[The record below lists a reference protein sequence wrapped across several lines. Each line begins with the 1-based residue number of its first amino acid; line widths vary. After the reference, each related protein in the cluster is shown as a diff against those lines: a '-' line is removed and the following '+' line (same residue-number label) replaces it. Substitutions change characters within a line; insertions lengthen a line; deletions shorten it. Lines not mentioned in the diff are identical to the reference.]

1 MHPNQALIEQ
11 FYRAFQ
17 KRDAEGMIACYH
29 RDVTFSDS
37 VFVGLDAAEARGM
50 WRMLCERGK
59 DLTLEFSDVRADDST
74 GSAHWEARYS
84 FSATGRHVHNVIDAS
99 FEFKDGKIFR
109 HTDRFDL
116 WRWTRMALGPAGLVL
131 GWTPFLKNAV
141 RKKARKGLAD
151 YMAKNPEPSR
161 G

>member
-29 RDVTFSDS
+29 PDVAFSDA
-37 VFVGLDAAEARGM
+37 VFVGLRAAEARGM

-59 DLTLEFSDVRADDST
+59 DLTLEFSDARADDST

-84 FSATGRHVHNVIDAS
+84 FSATGRQVHNVIDAS
-99 FEFKDGKIFR
+99 FEFRDGKIIR

-116 WRWTRMALGPAGLVL
+116 GRWTRMALGLPGLVL
-131 GWTPFLKNAV
+131 GWTPFFQNAV

-151 YMAKNPEPSR
+151 YMAKNPER
-161 G
+161 AGG

>member
-37 VFVGLDAAEARGM
+37 VFVGLDAAGARAM

-74 GSAHWEARYS
+74 GSAHWEAHYS
-84 FSATGRHVHNVIDAS
+84 FSTTGRHVHNVIDAS
-99 FEFKDGKIFR
+99 FEFKDGKIIR

-116 WRWTRMALGPAGLVL
+116 WRWTRMALGPAGILL
-131 GWTPFLKNAV
+131 GWTPFLQGKV
-141 RKKARKGLAD
+141 RAMAKKGLAE
-151 YMAKNPEPSR
+151 YMEKNPER
-161 G
+161 AGG